1 MYTRG
6 NLVTQY
12 ADEQR
17 NNADNYKLLGDKSG
31 AEDDIQERVMVRIGE
46 IKRRK
51 KEKSHPVRHPIERIV
66 VSRENN

>member
-17 NNADNYKLLGDKSG
+17 DNADNYKLLGDKSG
-31 AEDDIQERVMVRIGE
+31 AEDDMQERVMVRRNKKKK
-46 IKRRK
+46 KRKNPPCQASYREDCSLARK
-51 KEKSHPVRHPIERIV
+51 
-66 VSRENN
+66 

>member
-31 AEDDIQERVMVRIGE
+31 AEDDIQERVMVR
-46 IKRRK
+46 RNK
-51 KEKSHPVRHPIERIV
+51 KKKTTLSG
-66 VSRENN
+66 NL